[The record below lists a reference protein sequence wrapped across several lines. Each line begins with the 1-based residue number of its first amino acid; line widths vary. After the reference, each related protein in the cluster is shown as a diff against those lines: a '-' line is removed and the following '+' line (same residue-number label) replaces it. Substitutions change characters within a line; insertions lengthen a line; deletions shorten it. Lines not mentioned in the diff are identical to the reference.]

1 MQHIIAL
8 FGAGDIGKTTTLNNL
23 IKLLNNNHNTFTS
36 IHHNPINNKESQA
49 TFLHIKSRLIICITT
64 IGDNVYEINKN
75 LDYANQNNADILI
88 TASRTSGAGVDKLY
102 ETALSNNFLPIFISK
117 NYENT
122 IKKYNPN
129 ITTDEINEH
138 DLTAVMA
145 QLEYLLK

>member
-1 MQHIIAL
+1 MQHIITL
-8 FGAGDIGKTTTLNNL
+8 FGASNTGKTTTLNNL
-23 IKLLNNNHNTFTS
+23 IDFLNN
-36 IHHNPINNKESQA
+36 HHNEFSLIHKNPIRNTDSQA
-49 TFLHIKSRLIICITT
+49 TFKYKSGYIICITT
-64 IGDNVYEINKN
+64 IGDNIYEINKN
-75 LDYANQNNADILI
+75 LDYATQNNADILI